1 MNSPIW
7 RELVARYDGQARHI
21 VIVDD
26 QLTVRGA
33 SDLLGVGLDP
43 ETLMGTSALD
53 LIHPGDLERAAEVIA
68 QVMEHSGP
76 RSPGLYRLRTG
87 SGFRSFDVAA
97 VHIECETPAGW
108 AIVYLINELDD
119 RRRAETLAKE
129 QIDIMALFAA
139 RAPIG
144 VCLAALTQLAERHVD
159 GLEMRI
165 TCLVNDLSAG
175 LGADSRPDP
184 LGNEPLGQGDVPD
197 HAERAIRRGVAA
209 VSTLEDGSSVVVT
222 PIKSLSGEILGYTE
236 GRRARESV
244 PSNSE
249 WSVHELVAGLAG
261 LFIERIRDDERIAHT
276 ASHDPLTD
284 LANRRLLNEELDR
297 QCAGDEPFGLVVVD
311 LDQFAWINNT
321 HGHPVGDLVLIETGR
336 RLQGAV
342 GERAL
347 VARPGGDE
355 FVIVVPGI
363 RTDQQMASLG
373 QRLHD
378 ALQQPTELHGIRY
391 IQASIGLA
399 RRGRG
404 DSPESLLAAA
414 DSAMYVAKRAGGDA
428 CHLPTPLDRRG
439 ERKRFDRVR
448 LLSNAIENDELH
460 LVYQPMIE
468 LATRRWVDVEAL
480 VRWERDGSVVA
491 GPEEFV
497 ALAEQSDL
505 ILALDEWVLRTA
517 GSQLER
523 WSETSL
529 EPGGVVWI
537 NLSPRTIART
547 DLVDVI
553 WSASNVVRSTGSGAV
568 GLGIEVTE
576 RAVDTEPHR
585 VAEVLAEVRRA
596 GIPVA
601 LDDFGTGMASLQ
613 QLAELPVT
621 DLKIDGSF
629 VSRMIESPKHR
640 TMVEIIVLLAQ
651 RLGLKVTAESIE
663 SLDQLSLLTT
673 LGCTIGQGYF
683 ISPPRR
689 LADLLRW
696 SPAPVHPLL

>member
-1 MNSPIW
+1 MTSPIW
-7 RELVARYDGQARHI
+7 RELVARYDGHARH
-21 VIVDD
+21 VVVVDD
-26 QLTVRGA
+26 QLRVRGT
-33 SDLLGVGLDP
+33 SDLTGVEIDP
-43 ETLMGTSALD
+43 ELLNGTSALD
-53 LIHPGDLERAAEVIA
+53 LIHPGDLERAAQVIA
-68 QVMEHSGP
+68 QVTEHSGP
-76 RSPGLYRLRTG
+76 RSPGLYRLLTD

-97 VHIECETPAGW
+97 VHVECDTPAGW

-119 RRRAETLAKE
+119 RRRAEMLAKE

-165 TCLVNDLSAG
+165 TCLVNDLAVAG
-175 LGADSRPDP
+175 QEEVPGHA
-184 LGNEPLGQGDVPD
+184 GD
-197 HAERAIRRGVAA
+197 AIRRGVAA
-209 VSTLEDGSSVVVT
+209 VSTLDDGSSVVVT
-222 PIKSLSGEILGYTE
+222 PIKSLSGETLGYTE
-236 GRRARESV
+236 GRRAGESV
-244 PSNSE
+244 PSNGE

-284 LANRRLLNEELDR
+284 LANRRLLHEELER
-297 QCAGDEPFGLVVVD
+297 RCAGDEPFGLVAVD
-311 LDQFAWINNT
+311 LDQFASINNT

-342 GERAL
+342 GGRAL

-363 RTDQQMASLG
+363 RTDEQLASLG

-399 RRGRG
+399 RRSGD

-468 LATRRWVDVEAL
+468 LATRRWVHVEAL
-480 VRWERDGSVVA
+480 VRWERDGSVIA

-497 ALAEQSDL
+497 GLAEQSDL

-523 WSETSL
+523 WSETGL
-529 EPGGVVWI
+529 DAGGVVWV

-553 WSASNVVRSTGSGAV
+553 WSASNAV
-568 GLGIEVTE
+568 GAIRPGGVRLGIEVTE
-576 RAVDTEPHR
+576 RAVDTEPNR
-585 VAEVLAEVRRA
+585 VAEVLAEVRKA

-629 VSRMIESPKHR
+629 VGRMIESPKHR

-663 SLDQLSLLTT
+663 SLEQLSLLTS

-689 LADLLRW
+689 VTDLLRW